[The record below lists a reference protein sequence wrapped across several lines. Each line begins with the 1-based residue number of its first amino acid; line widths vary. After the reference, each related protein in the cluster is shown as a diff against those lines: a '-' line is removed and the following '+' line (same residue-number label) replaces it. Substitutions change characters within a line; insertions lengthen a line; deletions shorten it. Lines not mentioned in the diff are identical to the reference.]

1 MNKEDE
7 LHRIAIAIERAV
19 WNNDENNSKGY
30 IVDLKNPQ
38 NIIEVTATI
47 EEKVH
52 ELFEPEAHYRLNN
65 ESMSFDKALEQ
76 YQKMNNPYIFN
87 KLEYNNLDKLQ
98 ENTKNVFY
106 NNLIDIE
113 KRLIEIENQESKTSE
128 LRFKIFKMENEK
140 KQLYSEKEIVE
151 KEYFEI
157 SQKKEENKKNIDEY
171 IEKIKKNNKLL
182 PMSIINKILNRN
194 QVSELNETYK
204 SKAGALE
211 KANIENTAVAFD
223 KLLYKNEL
231 EKKIKEVERN
241 IDNLRK
247 EYKLENNKDEKKTE
261 ILKEKN
267 MLFKVF
273 NVDVENVN
281 IKEKEIEVQEESE

>member
-1 MNKEDE
+1 MNKKDE
-7 LHRIAIAIERAV
+7 LDKISKSIEQAV
-19 WNNDENNSKGY
+19 WNADENNSEGY

-38 NIIEVTATI
+38 NIIKVTATI

-52 ELFEPEAHYRLNN
+52 ELFEPEAHYSFNN
-65 ESMSFDKALEQ
+65 ESSNFDKTLEI
-76 YQKMNNPYIFN
+76 YIKMDNPYIFN
-87 KLEYNNLDKLQ
+87 KLEYKNLDKLQ

-106 NNLIDIE
+106 NNLMDIE
-113 KRLIEIENQESKTSE
+113 KRLVETENQETKTSE

-140 KQLYSEKEIVE
+140 KQLCSEKQIVE

-157 SQKKEENKKNIDEY
+157 SQKKEKNKKEIDEY

-182 PMSIINKILNRN
+182 PISIINKILNRN
-194 QVSELNETYK
+194 QVNELNETYR

-211 KANIENTAVAFD
+211 KENIKNTAVAFD

-231 EKKIKEVERN
+231 EKKIQEIGKN
-241 IDNLRK
+241 IDKLRK

-273 NVDVENVN
+273 NIDVENIN
-281 IKEKEIEVQEESE
+281 TREEEIEEPEESE